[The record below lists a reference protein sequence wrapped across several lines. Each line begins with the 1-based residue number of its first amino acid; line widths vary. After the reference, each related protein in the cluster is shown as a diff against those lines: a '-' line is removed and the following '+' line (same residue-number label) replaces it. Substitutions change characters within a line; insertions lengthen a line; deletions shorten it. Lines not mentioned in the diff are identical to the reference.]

1 VWHPLFTGASCTEFA
16 TSWGFNSNTY
26 ATYLVHKR
34 YTVTIRTILP
44 ERILWRILFYRKRFR
59 STASK
64 KEYHAVPV
72 IVSYCTLR
80 ADVPIAASNRC
91 PIPALQGNSLV
102 LIYSMID
109 EMKDPVH
116 ATKQD
121 T

>member
-1 VWHPLFTGASCTEFA
+1 
-16 TSWGFNSNTY
+16 
-26 ATYLVHKR
+26 
-34 YTVTIRTILP
+34 
-44 ERILWRILFYRKRFR
+44 
-59 STASK
+59 
-64 KEYHAVPV
+64 VPV